1 MGYVKVASD
10 AAAVAYSVETV
21 VVKAVASEKEKSRQE
36 HELEMSEYV
45 VGAAAAADQV
55 LGRMSIVD
63 KPEGNPAS
71 KVGLEYML
79 DE

>member
-1 MGYVKVASD
+1 MKVASD
-10 AAAVAYSVETV
+10 AAAVAHSAETV

-55 LGRMSIVD
+55 LGTMSIVD
-63 KPEGNPAS
+63 KPEGSPAS
-71 KVGLEYML
+71 KVGLEYMQ
-79 DE
+79 DG